1 MKTKLI
7 LLVTSL
13 SALVCTV
20 KASAPDKAQVE
31 AHYKS
36 YHAAGKAVV
45 EMAITQKVDPA
56 EVAKKVDIMIADALW
71 LAGQYAKAHP
81 KGAKLIGTYIEN
93 IATLRTLSYHDLETE
108 WHDLGYFAKPG
119 REAGLDIKAEENE
132 HFTDPLHTL
141 VHPLMVL
148 RAAQSYAAG
157 KKPDD
162 LKAMKTEMEEGLE
175 QAEKQKTTLLKS

>member
-45 EMAITQKVDPA
+45 EMAMDMLA
-56 EVAKKVDIMIADALW
+56 EISRFRDKEGRPCRLRIGINTGPVVASSAARS
-71 LAGQYAKAHP
+71 P
-81 KGAKLIGTYIEN
+81 
-93 IATLRTLSYHDLETE
+93 RTLALAPCS
-108 WHDLGYFAKPG
+108 
-119 REAGLDIKAEENE
+119 
-132 HFTDPLHTL
+132 
-141 VHPLMVL
+141 
-148 RAAQSYAAG
+148 
-157 KKPDD
+157 
-162 LKAMKTEMEEGLE
+162 
-175 QAEKQKTTLLKS
+175 